1 MHALARWFQLPR
13 VRAVLLVVGYVAAAA
28 GFLIA
33 ALSFADGIQRNGGWA
48 YDFDSYYLA
57 GQRYLAGD
65 PLYTPVEIN
74 DPGAYRYIPTFAA
87 LIAPLTVTPEP
98 VLTWLYRA
106 GCLLCVRYLV
116 GSWIAVGWAL
126 LFPPLLIEL
135 WSLNVT
141 LPLAAG
147 ARWALRGRGAGA
159 IPAQSLAKYGSALLI
174 PYLWFAIPSARRAI
188 LVGSM
193 AAAAVVTIHVIL
205 DPESWRAFVAAMLQQ
220 AESTNHAPYI
230 GDQLLFIVPS
240 TLGDFVLRVAIAAVL
255 VIVATWR
262 RWAWLA
268 FAALVIAVPT
278 LWLARLA
285 PLVGVPRLYL
295 EDRTRS
301 DGVPRARESIS
312 SRRASGTY

>member
-1 MHALARWFQLPR
+1 
-13 VRAVLLVVGYVAAAA
+13 
-28 GFLIA
+28 
-33 ALSFADGIQRNGGWA
+33 
-48 YDFDSYYLA
+48 
-57 GQRYLAGD
+57 
-65 PLYTPVEIN
+65 
-74 DPGAYRYIPTFAA
+74 
-87 LIAPLTVTPEP
+87 
-98 VLTWLYRA
+98 
-106 GCLLCVRYLV
+106 
-116 GSWIAVGWAL
+116 
-126 LFPPLLIEL
+126 
-135 WSLNVT
+135 VT

-268 FAALVIAVPT
+268 YAALVIAVPT